1 MKLTIRGY
9 KSISTATEIELDG
22 LTILSGANSSGK
34 SSFMQP
40 FLLLKQTEETN
51 FDTGAIL
58 LDGANARISD
68 STEALS
74 RVRGRKSRTFSIK
87 VADGDRSSAITFR
100 RDPDAGLVTGHVE
113 MIDKEMPDGLR
124 ISPGM
129 KHVEIESQFSNKN
142 NPFVKFFDQKNSN
155 KAQWKIV
162 RNKCFLDIEYGQ
174 EDRKFSPFKFGIAPA
189 AAIQKFVKSLI
200 HVPGLRGNPER
211 AYRIADSG
219 TVFPGSFE
227 SYVASIISKWKSD
240 PKQQNKFSLLVSD
253 LANLGLA
260 SSIETHRINDTRLEV
275 RVSRHSGCSVVDS
288 VNIADVGF
296 GVSQALPVLVA
307 LLAAKEKQVVYI
319 EQPELHLHPR
329 AQHRL
334 ARIIARAI
342 AAGVRV
348 VIETHSSILLR
359 GIQTLVAN
367 GTLDRDR
374 VALYWFRQDTKSG
387 RSVVSQAK
395 LDAQGAFGDWP
406 ADFDEVS
413 LDAEDEYLNA
423 VEESLRAREKA

>member
-9 KSISTATEIELDG
+9 KSISTATAIDLDG

-68 STEALS
+68 SSEALS
-74 RVRGRKSRTFSIK
+74 QVQGKKSRTFSIK
-87 VADGDRSSAITFR
+87 VADGHCSSAITFK
-100 RDPDAGLVTGHVE
+100 RDRDAGLVADHVE
-113 MIDKEMPDGLR
+113 LIDKKMPDGLR

-129 KHVEIESQFSNKN
+129 KHSDIDSQLPGAK
-142 NPFVKFFDQKNSN
+142 NPFKAIFEKEKG

-174 EDRKFSPFKFGIAPA
+174 EDKNSSPFKFGVSPA
-189 AAIQKFVKSLI
+189 AVIQKFVQNLI

-240 PKQQNKFSLLVSD
+240 PKQQERFASLVSD
-253 LANLGLA
+253 LAELGLA
-260 SSIETHRINDTRLEV
+260 STIETNRLNDTRLEV
-275 RVSRHSGCSVVDS
+275 RVSRHSGCSLMDS

-307 LLAAKEKQVVYI
+307 LLAARRKQVVYI

-334 ARIIARAI
+334 AKIIARAV
-342 AAGVRV
+342 AADIRV

-367 GTLDRDR
+367 GALERGR
-374 VALYWFRQDTKSG
+374 VALYWFRQDPKSG

-413 LDAEDEYLNA
+413 LNAEDEYLNA
-423 VEESLRAREKA
+423 VEESIRAAEKA

>member
-1 MKLTIRGY
+1 MKLTVRGY
-9 KSISTATEIELDG
+9 KSISTATAIDLDG

-74 RVRGRKSRTFSIK
+74 RVQGRKSKTFSLK
-87 VADGDRSSAITFR
+87 VADGERSSAITFK
-100 RDPDAGLVTGHVE
+100 RDPDAGLVADHVE
-113 MIDKEMPDGLR
+113 LIDKEMPNGLR
-124 ISPGM
+124 ISSGM
-129 KHVEIESQFSNKN
+129 KHSEIESRLPEKK
-142 NPFVKFFDQKNSN
+142 NPFRSFFEN
-155 KAQWKIV
+155 KKHTAQWKII
-162 RNKCFLDIEYGQ
+162 RNKCFLDIQYGQ
-174 EDRKFSPFKFGIAPA
+174 EGENSSPFKFGLSPA
-189 AAIQKFVKSLI
+189 AVIQKFVQNLI

-240 PKQQNKFSLLVSD
+240 PKQHEKLALLVSD
-253 LANLGLA
+253 LTELGLA
-260 SSIETHRINDTRLEV
+260 SAIDTNRLNDTRLEV
-275 RVSRHSGCSVVDS
+275 RVSRHSGSSAMDS

-307 LLAAKEKQVVYI
+307 LLAAKRQQVVYI

-334 ARIIARAI
+334 AKILARAI
-342 AAGVRV
+342 TGDIRV

-367 GTLDRDR
+367 GTLDRGR
-374 VALYWFRQDTKSG
+374 IALYWFRQDSKSG
-387 RSVVSQAK
+387 GSVVSQAK

-413 LDAEDEYLNA
+413 LNAEDEYLNA
-423 VEESLRAREKA
+423 VEDSIRAGKKA

>member
-9 KSISTATEIELDG
+9 KSISVATAIDLDG

-74 RVRGRKSRTFSIK
+74 RVQGQKRKTFSIK
-87 VADGDRSSAITFR
+87 VENGKGSSAITFK
-100 RDPDAGLVTGHVE
+100 RDPDAGLVVSHVK
-113 MIDKEMPDGLR
+113 MINEESPDGLR
-124 ISPGM
+124 ISPRM
-129 KHVEIESQFSNKN
+129 RHSDIESQLSEK
-142 NPFVKFFDQKNSN
+142 NPFKMLFNKKKS
-155 KAQWKIV
+155 KAQWKVV
-162 RNKCFLDIEYGQ
+162 RNKCFLNIEYGQ
-174 EDRKFSPFKFGIAPA
+174 DGETSPLPFKFGLSPA
-189 AAIQKFVKSLI
+189 AIIQQFVLNLI

-211 AYRIADSG
+211 SYRIADSG

-240 PKQQNKFSLLVSD
+240 PKQHEKFALLASD
-253 LANLGLA
+253 LAELGLA
-260 SSIETHRINDTRLEV
+260 SAIDTNRLNDTRLEV
-275 RVSRHSGCSVVDS
+275 RVSRYSGCSVMDS

-307 LLAAKEKQVVYI
+307 LLAAKRRQVVYI

-334 ARIIARAI
+334 AKIIARAI
-342 AAGVRV
+342 AADIRV

-367 GTLDRDR
+367 GTLEKDRI
-374 VALYWFRQDTKSG
+374 ALYWFKQDPKSG
-387 RSVVSQAK
+387 QSVVSQAK

-413 LDAEDEYLNA
+413 LNAEDEYLNA
-423 VEESLRAREKA
+423 VEESIDASEKA

>member
-9 KSISTATEIELDG
+9 KSISTATTIDLDG
-22 LTILSGANSSGK
+22 LTVLSGANSSGK

-74 RVRGRKSRTFSIK
+74 KVQGRKSRTFSIK
-87 VADGDRSSAITFR
+87 VADGDRSSAITFK
-100 RDPDAGLVTGHVE
+100 RDPDAGLVADNVE
-113 MIDKEMPDGLR
+113 LINKETPDGLR
-124 ISPGM
+124 IRPGM
-129 KHVEIESQFSNKN
+129 RHSDIESQLPENKN
-142 NPFVKFFDQKNSN
+142 PFKILFDKQKR
-155 KAQWKIV
+155 KAKWKLV
-162 RNKCFLDIEYGQ
+162 RNKCFLDIEYSQ
-174 EDRKFSPFKFGIAPA
+174 EDENSSPFKFGLSPA
-189 AAIQKFVKSLI
+189 AVIQQFVQNLI

-227 SYVASIISKWKSD
+227 SYVASIISTWKND
-240 PKQQNKFSLLVSD
+240 PKQQGKLALLVSD
-253 LANLGLA
+253 LAELGLA
-260 SSIETHRINDTRLEV
+260 SDIDTNRLNDTRLEV
-275 RVSRHSGCSVVDS
+275 RVSRHSGCSVMDS

-296 GVSQALPVLVA
+296 GVSQVLPVLVA
-307 LLAAKEKQVVYI
+307 LLAAERKQVVYI

-334 ARIIARAI
+334 AKILARAI
-342 AAGVRV
+342 AADIRV

-367 GTLDRDR
+367 GTLERGR
-374 VALYWFRQDTKSG
+374 VALYWFRQDPKSG

-413 LDAEDEYLNA
+413 LNAEDEYLNA
-423 VEESLRAREKA
+423 VEESIRAAEKA

>member
-9 KSISTATEIELDG
+9 KSISTATAIELEG

-74 RVRGRKSRTFSIK
+74 RLQTRKSKTFSIK
-87 VADGDRSSAITFR
+87 VEDGDRSSAITFK
-100 RDPDAGLVTGHVE
+100 RDPDMGLVTDYVE
-113 MIDKEMPDGLR
+113 MVDKEMPDGLR

-129 KHVEIESQFSNKN
+129 KHSEIESQIPAKK
-142 NPFVKFFDQKNSN
+142 NPFAAFFEQQKIDA
-155 KAQWKIV
+155 KWKIV

-174 EDRKFSPFKFGIAPA
+174 EDRKSSPFKFGISPA
-189 AAIQKFVKSLI
+189 TAIQRFVQSLI

-219 TVFPGSFE
+219 TLFPGSFE
-227 SYVASIISKWKSD
+227 SYVASIISKWKAD
-240 PKQQNKFSLLVSD
+240 PKQRNKLASLVKD
-253 LANLGLA
+253 LADLGLA

-275 RVSRHSGCSVVDS
+275 RVSRHSGCSDSDS

-367 GTLDRDR
+367 RTLDRGR
-374 VALYWFRQDTKSG
+374 VALYWFRQDPKSG

-413 LDAEDEYLNA
+413 LNAEDEYLNA
-423 VEESLRAREKA
+423 VEESIRACEEA